1 MPGRTRLMRVLVVD
15 DHPMVREG
23 IASMLAGTDAEI
35 VAEAGSGAEALRAVA
50 EHGPDI
56 VMLDMKLPDLD
67 GLAVLRDI
75 RRAAPHAHVIVIS
88 MLDDATLVRRALDAG
103 VRGWLLKGVS
113 RRDLLAALR
122 AVRDGSVVVDPAL
135 VRPASAPA
143 APVLPGPSLTPVE
156 EDVLRLIIE
165 GLTNRQIG
173 ERMRWSLGTVK
184 KYVQRVLDKLE
195 VSDRTQ
201 AAVEGIRR
209 GLA

>member
-1 MPGRTRLMRVLVVD
+1 
-15 DHPMVREG
+15 
-23 IASMLAGTDAEI
+23 
-35 VAEAGSGAEALRAVA
+35 
-50 EHGPDI
+50 
-56 VMLDMKLPDLD
+56 MLDMKLPDLD